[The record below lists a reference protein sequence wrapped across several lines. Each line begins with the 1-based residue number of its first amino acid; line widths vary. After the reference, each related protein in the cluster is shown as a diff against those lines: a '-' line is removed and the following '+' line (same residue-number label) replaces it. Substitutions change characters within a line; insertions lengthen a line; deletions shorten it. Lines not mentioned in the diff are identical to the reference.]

1 MKEKTSFRLPQAL
14 QMMVSQDCRQGLLTL
29 AETGGSPAASSR
41 GSPELAAS
49 REGLPTHRLL
59 GVAGAAY
66 RSPARS
72 LAISIP
78 DAAAGY
84 KEGAHCAVCVLGCSR

>member
-1 MKEKTSFRLPQAL
+1 MVPQEF
-14 QMMVSQDCRQGLLTL
+14 RQGLLTL
-29 AETGGSPAASSR
+29 AEDGRSPAASSR

-49 REGLPTHRLL
+49 REGLPTHRLP
-59 GVAGAAY
+59 GAGAASH

-84 KEGAHCAVCVLGCSR
+84 KEGAFPAARILRGVQQSAAQ